1 MNVPLLKSSIA
12 LGDPDFSRS
21 RAFYPQPACMVGVLS
36 FSAKAGNFAGSR
48 KVERA
53 HIGAA
58 AASAVA
64 VRGSKEPIPSSIRE
78 LLRESQS

>member
-1 MNVPLLKSSIA
+1 MLLKSRIA
-12 LGDPDFSRS
+12 LGDSDFSSS

-58 AASAVA
+58 ATAAIA

>member
-1 MNVPLLKSSIA
+1 MMVLLKSRIA
-12 LGDPDFSRS
+12 LGDSDFSSS

-58 AASAVA
+58 AAVA

>member
-1 MNVPLLKSSIA
+1 
-12 LGDPDFSRS
+12 
-21 RAFYPQPACMVGVLS
+21 MVEVLS

-58 AASAVA
+58 AAAAVA

>member
-1 MNVPLLKSSIA
+1 MCQSRYLLFRV
-12 LGDPDFSRS
+12 LGIYNF
-21 RAFYPQPACMVGVLS
+21 ACMVEVLS

-48 KVERA
+48 KAERA

-58 AASAVA
+58 ATAAIA

>member
-1 MNVPLLKSSIA
+1 
-12 LGDPDFSRS
+12 
-21 RAFYPQPACMVGVLS
+21 MVGVLS

>member
-1 MNVPLLKSSIA
+1 
-12 LGDPDFSRS
+12 
-21 RAFYPQPACMVGVLS
+21 MVEVLS

-58 AASAVA
+58 AAVA